1 MDKEQEFLSEQ
12 EIEELRREI
21 DALVANAD
29 LRGKIAQEGAQ
40 GDGTEDFL
48 DSLDP
53 LSTTDN
59 GSYVSVDPDHMQAF
73 IFLTPPDEEK
83 GNYTKE

>member
-40 GDGTEDFL
+40 G
-48 DSLDP
+48 P
-53 LSTTDN
+53 STLVPI
-59 GSYVSVDPDHMQAF
+59 G
-73 IFLTPPDEEK
+73 
-83 GNYTKE
+83 

>member
-40 GDGTEDFL
+40 GDGTEDFRF
-48 DSLDP
+48 P
-53 LSTTDN
+53 
-59 GSYVSVDPDHMQAF
+59 
-73 IFLTPPDEEK
+73 
-83 GNYTKE
+83 

>member
-29 LRGKIAQEGAQ
+29 LRGKIAQ
-40 GDGTEDFL
+40 
-48 DSLDP
+48 
-53 LSTTDN
+53 
-59 GSYVSVDPDHMQAF
+59 
-73 IFLTPPDEEK
+73 
-83 GNYTKE
+83 